1 MLYCRVRTGKAVP
14 DFEVMYRNYDVRE
27 ILNLRKVFKTKHWKS
42 KVPSLVNLF
51 KINLCSMKVDIK
63 KFA

>member
-1 MLYCRVRTGKAVP
+1 MP